1 MQTILTNAKA
11 ERVLLK
17 SSLVAVP
24 QPCKRLPD
32 RLVFMEVLHCTI
44 LREVSY
50 CVPVTSQDPLGGE
63 QPLQAH
69 RAPGMDTSRANT
81 YLCS

>member
-1 MQTILTNAKA
+1 MSIVK
-11 ERVLLK
+11 V
-17 SSLVAVP
+17 SGLVAVP
-24 QPCKRLPD
+24 LPSKRLPD
-32 RLVFMEVLHCTI
+32 RQVFMEVLHGTV
-44 LREVSY
+44 LREVGC

-63 QPLQAH
+63 QPLEAN